1 MKRFLLLGN
10 LLLLTLLSAAQD
22 QETPSDDLI
31 IKQGPAINGF
41 VRGGFYAWKDKGDPQ
56 VNFPAIFS
64 DLGLKINAGNG
75 RNLKAYTD
83 LRFRYGTEFNEPV
96 STFDLREAYIQLNAG
111 KWDISFGRQIIKW
124 GRGDFTNP
132 VSRFSPV
139 NMISR
144 SPDREDMDM
153 GNILSSVK
161 WHPVN
166 AVSLEVLATPLHR
179 SSRLIIDPFPLPD
192 YVIID
197 QSKSVISGK
206 GIFSYGLRAS
216 FHLRGIDWSLSWFD
230 GYDPMPGIRLDYFV
244 FDPSQ
249 PLSMPVIGLEL
260 KPYRNRV
267 AGIDFETAAGP
278 FGIRGE
284 VAWAQPSLSFREY
297 EYVPLPELKWVAGM
311 DWMPGRW
318 TITAEYCGKYIDN
331 FTPSDAQP
339 IFGTEVD
346 PLRMLQLLSTP
357 GFDMP
362 AYIRQQVA
370 AFNRLYNYQADR
382 YSHYATLR
390 VEADLAYGRLL
401 PSVTGMFNWTTG
413 DLLLIPE
420 MKYKPLDGMTLTAG
434 AELYSGREAS
444 LYDLVNDFMNG
455 FYVSLRF
462 DF

>member
-1 MKRFLLLGN
+1 MKRIMILVYLLSLS
-10 LLLLTLLSAAQD
+10 LLSAAQD
-22 QETPSDDLI
+22 PESSFEVPVGNGGPSV
-31 IKQGPAINGF
+31 NGF
-41 VRGGFYAWKDKGDPQ
+41 VRGGFYGWKDKGDPEI
-56 VNFPAIFS
+56 NFPALYS
-64 DLGLKINAGNG
+64 DFGLKIDAGND
-75 RNLKAYTD
+75 RNLKAYAD
-83 LRFRYGTEFNEPV
+83 LRFRYGSEFNEPV
-96 STFDLREAYIQLNAG
+96 SSFDLREAYIQLNG
-111 KWDISFGRQIIKW
+111 RKWDLSFGRQIIKW

-139 NMISR
+139 NMVSR

-153 GNILSSVK
+153 GNILSSFK
-161 WHPVN
+161 WHPASFVT
-166 AVSLEVLATPLHR
+166 LEMLATPLHR

-192 YVIID
+192 YVTID
-197 QSKSVISGK
+197 QSQSVISGK

-216 FHLRGIDWSLSWFD
+216 FHLRGIDWSLNWFD
-230 GYDPMPGIRLDYFV
+230 GYDPMPGIRLASFV

-249 PLSMPVIGLEL
+249 PLSMPAIGLEL

-267 AGIDFETAAGP
+267 AGLDFETAAGP
-278 FGIRGE
+278 FGLRGE
-284 VAWAQPSLSFREY
+284 AAWARPSLSFRDY

-318 TITAEYCGKYIDN
+318 TITAEYCGKFIDD
-331 FTPSDAQP
+331 FTPSEAQP

-346 PLRMLQLLSTP
+346 PVVLLQLLSNP
-357 GFDMP
+357 EFDMQ
-362 AYIRQQVA
+362 AYVRQQVA
-370 AFNRLYNYQADR
+370 AFNQLYNYQTDR

-401 PSVTGMFNWTTG
+401 PSLTGMYNWTTG

-420 MKYKPLDGMTLTAG
+420 VKYKPLDGMAITAG
-434 AELYSGREAS
+434 AEIYQGRKGS

-455 FYVSLRF
+455 IYVSLRF